1 MIYSIDVEKI
11 MDEIRNDIARRDLD
25 DSILEFDLTVTDKR
39 LINQMQFASE
49 TALVA
54 PNRKI
59 DGNKLIQ
66 TIKRFIR
73 KGTRFYVQPI
83 VEDQNRYNMTI
94 LQVAEELLK
103 HIEECET
110 KLQNQDHEIKRLRRE
125 LDRIS
130 LKSQMDEGKE

>member
-130 LKSQMDEGKE
+130 LKSQIDEGKE